1 MSSLIRTVVD
11 RFKIEDSYNFE
22 DLEKGN
28 YKIWK
33 MEEIFSEIPKIE
45 LNSRK
50 KELFLNGVMLTF
62 EVSAGL
68 YNIYSEGKYPRTS
81 WAWAS
86 RPDAQCRRAAACS
99 RSNTPNGGGCVP
111 YGGAT
116 QSCIP
121 YPDAPRRWG
130 CGHLDSISPPPKTQ
144 WGNTWTGRGSSPANT
159 GRSESSTAAHTICA
173 V

>member
-11 RFKIEDSYNFE
+11 RFKIEDSYTFE

-68 YNIYSEGKYPRTS
+68 YNIYSEGKYIGLGIVKNNLLKR
-81 WAWAS
+81 
-86 RPDAQCRRAAACS
+86 DI
-99 RSNTPNGGGCVP
+99 V
-111 YGGAT
+111 
-116 QSCIP
+116 
-121 YPDAPRRWG
+121 
-130 CGHLDSISPPPKTQ
+130 
-144 WGNTWTGRGSSPANT
+144 
-159 GRSESSTAAHTICA
+159 E
-173 V
+173 